1 MMINNNP
8 WVILND
14 YDADDVADDDGDDD
28 DDDDGENVENV
39 CWKGL
44 NGLQEEV
51 TSEKRGM
58 TVTVCLPTFW

>member
-14 YDADDVADDDGDDD
+14 DDAVDDDD

-51 TSEKRGM
+51 TGEKRGM
-58 TVTVCLPTFW
+58 TVTVCLPTFFF

>member
-1 MMINNNP
+1 M
-8 WVILND
+8 ND
-14 YDADDVADDDGDDD
+14 DDDDGDDD
-28 DDDDGENVENV
+28 DDDDDGDGDGENVENV

>member
-1 MMINNNP
+1 MMMML
-8 WVILND
+8 VIM
-14 YDADDVADDDGDDD
+14 VM
-28 DDDDGENVENV
+28 DDGENVENV